1 MNDDLIS
8 WKAVIEENVDKVRV
22 SSAEIVVHGTKE
34 NPYYEI
40 EYFDLSDNEIHIGF
54 SSYKLD
60 VVFGNLEKYFDIVNE
75 ENKSD
80 QVQDYHSD
88 DLISRKALIA
98 ELEKF
103 CSKQRYLIPENVW
116 ELIKTAYT
124 AFDKE
129 KVMDELQNAADLNI
143 GDGLWHVEL
152 RDALEIVEKG
162 GIE

>member
-1 MNDDLIS
+1 MN
-8 WKAVIEENVDKVRV
+8 
-22 SSAEIVVHGTKE
+22 
-34 NPYYEI
+34 
-40 EYFDLSDNEIHIGF
+40 
-54 SSYKLD
+54 
-60 VVFGNLEKYFDIVNE
+60 
-75 ENKSD
+75 
-80 QVQDYHSD
+80 D

-103 CSKQRYLIPENVW
+103 CDKQRYLIPENVW

-162 GIE
+162 GVE

>member
-1 MNDDLIS
+1 MKELEKIMEEIRMNDDLIS

-22 SSAEIVVHGTKE
+22 SSAE
-34 NPYYEI
+34 
-40 EYFDLSDNEIHIGF
+40 

-103 CSKQRYLIPENVW
+103 CGKQRYLIPENVW